1 MAAGD
6 TYRVRT
12 KGTLFGQSVEFGVH
26 LQTPAAGTE
35 ADDIAAS
42 WSATIMPLVVAATS
56 SSVNWN
62 EITVSDVR
70 SAAAG
75 GLASVTLALTQPN
88 PGAVTGDC
96 LPGQNAIVV
105 GLRSGLKARRG
116 NGRFFVPG
124 VSEANSANGVLTGT
138 QLTAVQAL
146 AQGILNAYGPGGTE
160 ANMRLVIY
168 SPEDLTAPPVK
179 VFKPRPGVVITPVT
193 SHDVDQVIK
202 TQRRRAIGVGA

>member
-12 KGTLFGQSVEFGVH
+12 RGTLRGQQVEFGVH

-42 WSATIMPLVVAATS
+42 WAATVMPLVLAATS
-56 SSVNWN
+56 VEINWFD
-62 EITVSDVR
+62 IVVSDVR
-70 SAAAG
+70 TAAAG
-75 GLASVTLALTQPN
+75 GLASVTLGLTQPN
-88 PGAVTGDC
+88 PGLVTGDC
-96 LPGQNAIVV
+96 LPGQNAVVV

-124 VSEANSANGVLTGT
+124 VSETNHANGVLTGT

-146 AQGILNAYGPGGTE
+146 ADGIMSAYGPGGTE
-160 ANMRLVIY
+160 GNMRLVIY
-168 SPEDLTAPPVK
+168 SPEDLTPPPVK
-179 VFKPRPGVVITPVT
+179 VFKPRPGVVVTPVT
-193 SHDVDQVIK
+193 GQHVDPIIR
-202 TQRRRAIGVGA
+202 TQRRRSIGVGA